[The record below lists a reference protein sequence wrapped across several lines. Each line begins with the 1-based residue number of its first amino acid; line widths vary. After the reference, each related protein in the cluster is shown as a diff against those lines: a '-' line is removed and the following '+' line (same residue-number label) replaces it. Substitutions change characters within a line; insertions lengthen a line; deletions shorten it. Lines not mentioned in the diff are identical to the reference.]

1 MKCALVFRL
10 WVIHKPWDGLYNHD
24 NLSVILK
31 IGHIY
36 TVLILNC
43 RKRSKHPDHYDHGMA
58 FLVYLT
64 TCMIEIIF
72 AHDKVHCTCCIR
84 AAL

>member
-43 RKRSKHPDHYDHGMA
+43 RKRYKHPDHYDHGMA

-64 TCMIEIIF
+64 TCMKLFLPMIKYI
-72 AHDKVHCTCCIR
+72 VHVV
-84 AAL
+84 